1 MRKGSLVACFIFSAI
16 VASGAPAK
24 LEPDAGKVADHAFES
39 TFFRFHYQ
47 FPSSW
52 FAVSDE
58 VRMSVNRKRHE
69 AAVERARKNPPL
81 QTFRGDTIAPRVI
94 SNYDLLIATPSPLP
108 EGKLAGLPNISI
120 WARES
125 DLMLNE
131 VQAKILALGPY
142 VKVLRKPEK
151 ITFAG
156 HKFVR
161 TDFVRVGD
169 SYQALFVTLIRG
181 YQLGFEFWGK
191 SESEIN
197 ELAASMKDLRFDH

>member
-1 MRKGSLVACFIFSAI
+1 MRKGSLLACFIFSAI
-16 VASGAPAK
+16 AAGGAPPK
-24 LEPDAGKVADHAFES
+24 LGPDAGKVADHVFES

-52 FAVSDE
+52 VAVNDE

-69 AAVERARKNPPL
+69 DAVEKARKNPPPP
-81 QTFRGDTIAPRVI
+81 TFSGDNTITHVI

-131 VQAKILALGPY
+131 AQAKIRTLGPH

-151 ITFAG
+151 ITFGG

-161 TDFVRVGD
+161 TDFVRGGD
-169 SYQALFVTLIRG
+169 SYQVLFVTLIRG

-197 ELAASMKDLRFDH
+197 ELAASMKDLQFTH